1 MKKVQKE
8 NIEVEK
14 YKKIVE
20 EDEVDIVNKTEAA
33 QEIQSECKKNLGA
46 AEPELNEATKALK
59 TLS

>member
-33 QEIQSECKKNLGA
+33 QEI
-46 AEPELNEATKALK
+46 
-59 TLS
+59 